1 MIKTALNGEND
12 SLSIQIKTY
21 SEFQQLAKKV
31 AKPSSMLSENSTLFF
46 ILTYATEFDRFCFH
60 YILSLICLFFIFYFK
75 FLHNFLHLFYNTPS
89 PLSLL
94 IKASLCS
101 LSNKSR

>member
-31 AKPSSMLSENSTLFF
+31 AKPSSILSENNTLFF
-46 ILTYATEFDRFCFH
+46 ILTYATEFDRFHFR
-60 YILSLICLFFIFYFK
+60 YIIFFICLFFILNYK
-75 FLHNFLHLFYNTPS
+75 F
-89 PLSLL
+89 
-94 IKASLCS
+94 
-101 LSNKSR
+101 